1 MIEKE
6 TVMVG
11 KWIMVLIFVALL
23 PFSTAADDLTG
34 TKVLKFIASPEGQIK
49 NEGYCWTNSIAA
61 TRPDAW
67 RCMAG
72 NEIFDPCFQSSDRTS
87 VQCDPDP
94 AKRNAGFRLKLTQP
108 LPKPDIPTEA
118 EAMSKGNGWLI
129 ELYDG
134 TLCRP
139 ATGARGLVDDKM
151 VTCYCE
157 NELLGTDIVLLD
169 ELDSSSPTWMA
180 EKATLVPGPDGPK
193 LLKSEKV
200 AVKTVWQ

>member
-1 MIEKE
+1 
-6 TVMVG
+6 MVG
-11 KWIMVLIFVALL
+11 KWLMVLFLIAIIPSAVADQL
-23 PFSTAADDLTG
+23 TA
-34 TKVLKFIASPEGQIK
+34 TKVVKFMPSQDGQIK

-61 TRPDAW
+61 PRSDAW

-72 NEIFDPCFQSSDRTS
+72 NEIFDPCFQSFDHTS

-94 AKRNAGFRLKLTQP
+94 AKGDEGFRLKLTQD

-118 EAMSKGNGWLI
+118 TTKGTGWLI

-139 ATGARGLVDDKM
+139 ATGARGLVDGKM

-157 NELLGTDIVLLD
+157 NKLIGTDLVLLE